1 MRKEY
6 PVLIPQKSSKQAENE
21 LKDAKQLKDD
31 AQCGTEPF
39 VLERPKNDGNDPSCG
54 TEPVVLDGPQGGQP
68 EDPCGNG
75 RRPGLKDPLPKE
87 PRDPRLG
94 KNIKK

>member
-1 MRKEY
+1 MSEKQITR
-6 PVLIPQKSSKQAENE
+6 KQAETLKKELVGAKKLADDTVCGNE
-21 LKDAKQLKDD
+21 
-31 AQCGTEPF
+31 PI

-54 TEPVVLDGPQGGQP
+54 TELVVLERPQGGQP